1 MVLLRCAKCGSD
13 AGFMIDTADRKTL
26 EVKGKLPVERILK
39 SVLVTCVYCN
49 NRWDHVP
56 VILTDSSI
64 DEKVASARR
73 DRELLN

>member
-13 AGFMIDTADRKTL
+13 AGFLIETSDRKTL
-26 EVKGKLPVERILK
+26 EVKGKLPMERILK
-39 SVLVTCVYCN
+39 TVLVTCVYCN

-56 VILTDSSI
+56 VIVTDPSI
-64 DEKVASARR
+64 DEKVSAPRK